1 MGKRGKSA
9 QRMLALAILTMS
21 AFGLPQP
28 VSQGKQDTDP
38 KPPDG
43 ISFCG
48 SADMD
53 KYFNDVCGG
62 AVAKIAAG
70 CCDENPAPVS
80 CDVYRKACID
90 AHIQRGECSD
100 PKDCES
106 GCNMFNSVAATC
118 CPHVFGNRTGAGE
131 RRGALKMA
139 VREDATP
146 PGVFW
151 DIPDAVPP
159 PESNFPDDG
168 QEHWDTD
175 GHMHNLPSAAE
186 VAETKEENFFCGNQA
201 SDDYFSDMCGLSRKD
216 GHKIMNQCC
225 PKEDMRIH
233 ISGSGVEEGR
243 RSIQPPK
250 VCEAFRDQCV
260 KDHVAKGKCADEET
274 CFLGNQSF
282 QHVRAI
288 RRQTDAHRPPRRGE
302 ASSIATPER
311 ACMGPVC
318 CVRFCAAAVRQAP
331 SRVKSPTRTPHGT
344 RTPRHESRRGA
355 PYVPALAY

>member
-1 MGKRGKSA
+1 
-9 QRMLALAILTMS
+9 MLALLSS
-21 AFGLPQP
+21 AVGLPQP
-28 VSQGKQDTDP
+28 VSQDKQDL

-70 CCDENPAPVS
+70 CCDESPAPVS

-90 AHIQRGECSD
+90 AHIKRGECSD

-131 RRGALKMA
+131 SRGALRLA
-139 VREDATP
+139 VREDDKP

-168 QEHWDTD
+168 Q
-175 GHMHNLPSAAE
+175 
-186 VAETKEENFFCGNQA
+186 
-201 SDDYFSDMCGLSRKD
+201 
-216 GHKIMNQCC
+216 
-225 PKEDMRIH
+225 
-233 ISGSGVEEGR
+233 
-243 RSIQPPK
+243 
-250 VCEAFRDQCV
+250 
-260 KDHVAKGKCADEET
+260 
-274 CFLGNQSF
+274 
-282 QHVRAI
+282 
-288 RRQTDAHRPPRRGE
+288 
-302 ASSIATPER
+302 
-311 ACMGPVC
+311 
-318 CVRFCAAAVRQAP
+318 
-331 SRVKSPTRTPHGT
+331 
-344 RTPRHESRRGA
+344 
-355 PYVPALAY
+355 

>member
-1 MGKRGKSA
+1 
-9 QRMLALAILTMS
+9 MLALAILTMS

-28 VSQGKQDTDP
+28 VSQGKQDTDL

-80 CDVYRKACID
+80 CDLYRKACID

-139 VREDATP
+139 VREDDTP

-243 RSIQPPK
+243 RSIQPPN
-250 VCEAFRDQCV
+250 VCEVFRDQCV

-282 QHVRAI
+282 QQVEISCCVPTSPPPAPPPPLRMCEQFFD
-288 RRQTDAHRPPRRGE
+288 RQMYTDHLDVARPP
-302 ASSIATPER
+302 
-311 ACMGPVC
+311 
-318 CVRFCAAAVRQAP
+318 Q
-331 SRVKSPTRTPHGT
+331 
-344 RTPRHESRRGA
+344 
-355 PYVPALAY
+355 